1 MAMEKRPEEISTGNE
16 VLAQTGTSQSSQAT
30 PANQWKEAGE
40 QEEPLTGRSNLPPRK
55 KKNEALVL
63 KHNRLRAIDVRQT
76 EAVVAQRSS
85 DMGDTVRKQYERGV
99 HVDTA
104 LGAPGSDGLYGLY
117 QGERLAELLRADID
131 GLISFALHHGVV
143 PTMLAEYRRI
153 IAELNETIQR
163 VRIQAGAFASAPE
176 ATSFSNGQ
184 MMQTNQQL
192 EAVQFT
198 AVTEVADEADGVLG
212 MFFGDADG
220 SNETV
225 DTDYFPR
232 E

>member
-1 MAMEKRPEEISTGNE
+1 MENLPEEISTGNE

-30 PANQWKEAGE
+30 PANQWEEAGE

-76 EAVVAQRSS
+76 EAVVAQRGS
-85 DMGDTVRKQYERGV
+85 DLGDTVRKQYERGV

-104 LGAPGSDGLYGLY
+104 LGAPGEDGLYGLY

-143 PTMLAEYRRI
+143 PTLLAEYRRI
-153 IAELNETIQR
+153 IAGLNETIQS
-163 VRIQAGAFASAPE
+163 VRIHAGTFTPAPE
-176 ATSFSNGQ
+176 AALFSNGQ
-184 MMQTNQQL
+184 MMQTNQQT

-212 MFFGDADG
+212 MFFGNSDS

-225 DTDYFPR
+225 DTDYFPS

>member
-1 MAMEKRPEEISTGNE
+1 MEKLPEERSTGNE
-16 VLAQTGTSQSSQAT
+16 VLAQTGTSPSSQAT
-30 PANQWKEAGE
+30 PANQWKEAG
-40 QEEPLTGRSNLPPRK
+40 EEPLTGRSNLPPRK

-63 KHNRLRAIDVRQT
+63 KHARLRAIDVKQT
-76 EAVVAQRSS
+76 EAVVMQRGS

-143 PTMLAEYRRI
+143 PTMLSEYRRI
-153 IAELNETIQR
+153 IAGLNETIQR
-163 VRIQAGAFASAPE
+163 VRIQAGTFPSAPE

-184 MMQTNQQL
+184 MMQTNQQP
-192 EAVQFT
+192 EPVQFT

-212 MFFGDADG
+212 MFFGDTD
-220 SNETV
+220 SSTETV
-225 DTDYFPR
+225 GADPVPNQ
-232 E
+232 

>member
-1 MAMEKRPEEISTGNE
+1 MEELPEEISTGNE

-30 PANQWKEAGE
+30 PANQSKDAGE
-40 QEEPLTGRSNLPPRK
+40 DPLTGRSNLPPRK
-55 KKNEALVL
+55 KKNEALIL
-63 KHNRLRAIDVRQT
+63 KHNRLRATDVRQT
-76 EAVVAQRSS
+76 EAVVAQRGS
-85 DMGDTVRKQYERGV
+85 DLGDTVRKQYERGV

-117 QGERLAELLRADID
+117 QGQRLAELLRADID
-131 GLISFALHHGVV
+131 GLISFALHHEVV

-153 IAELNETIQR
+153 IGGLNETVQSLRTQI
-163 VRIQAGAFASAPE
+163 ATLPPAPA

-184 MMQTNQQL
+184 MMQTNQQP

-212 MFFGDADG
+212 MFFGDAERSDE
-220 SNETV
+220 SI
-225 DTDYFPR
+225 DTDSSLGQ
-232 E
+232 